1 MKDASLDQIIEL
13 DHQASAAFVKG
24 DPEPKKQLYSRGDD
38 ATLAN
43 PLGPPARGWQQ
54 VNATLEAAASALR
67 DGKPTRFERVSE
79 CETRDLAYIIE
90 IERTVAKVGDADEP
104 SPVALRATTVFRREG
119 ESWKIVHR
127 HADPITTP
135 RPAESI
141 VNP

>member
-1 MKDASLDQIIEL
+1 MKDAGLDQLIEM
-13 DHQASAAFVKG
+13 DHQASTAFVNG

-54 VNATLEAAASALR
+54 VNAALEAAASMLR
-67 DGKPTRFERVSE
+67 DGEPTRFERISE
-79 CETRDLAYIIE
+79 YETPDLAYTVE
-90 IERTVAKVGDADEP
+90 IERSIVKVAGAEEP
-104 SPVALRATTVFRREG
+104 SPVALRVTTVFRREG
-119 ESWKIVHR
+119 ESWKVVHR